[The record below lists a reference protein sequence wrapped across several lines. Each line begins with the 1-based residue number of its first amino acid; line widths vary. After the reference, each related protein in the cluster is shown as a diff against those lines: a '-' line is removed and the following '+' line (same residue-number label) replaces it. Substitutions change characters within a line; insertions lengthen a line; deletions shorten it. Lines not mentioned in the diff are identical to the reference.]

1 MKKILSIL
9 LLFPYL
15 LIAQIEKASIEKD
28 LFLLPNLIFKEIPT
42 ATGYDA
48 SYELRIQQLL
58 DHQDSSKGFFEQRV
72 FLNHKGYERPTVI
85 VTQGYANDRNGIYG
99 PTKLLKANQINV
111 EHRFFGESIPD
122 SMDYR
127 YLNLEQAT
135 ADLHYIKTLFKDIYT
150 KPWISTGISKG
161 GQTTIM
167 YRYFYPND
175 VRVSMPFVAPLNLSL
190 EEERIYK
197 FLDTVGTDACRKKI
211 FELQRR
217 ILSEREAVLPLLR
230 WYTYGAQLSF
240 TELSFEKAF
249 EYQVLEFPFSFWQ
262 WGGKCEEIPDSSA
275 SLEETLYYLI
285 RISGINFYSDES
297 MKKYASH
304 YYQAG
309 SEMGY
314 YGYEIEPF
322 KDLIQALPKDKNP
335 SAIFSPVKDRI
346 KYNNESKIKANKWLQ
361 KEGNRFIYINGN
373 KDTWSATA
381 VRPTEGIDALWFF
394 IKDADHGK
402 ARIWNLDT
410 EDKKLMIEKLEE
422 WLEMEI
428 D

>member
-9 LLFPYL
+9 LLFPYF

-42 ATGYDA
+42 ATGYEA
-48 SYELRIQQLL
+48 SYELSIQQLL
-58 DHQDSSKGFFEQRV
+58 DHQDSSKGYFEQRV

-85 VTQGYANDRNGIYG
+85 VTQGYANDRNSIYG

-135 ADLHYIKTLFKDIYT
+135 ADLHYIKTLFKDIYQNH
-150 KPWISTGISKG
+150 WVSTGISKG

-175 VRVSMPFVAPLNLSL
+175 VRVSMPFVAPLNLEL
-190 EEERIYK
+190 EDKRIYT
-197 FLDTVGTDACRKKI
+197 FLDTVGTEECRKKI
-211 FELQRR
+211 VDLQRR
-217 ILSEREAVLPLLR
+217 ILREREAVLPLLR

-240 TELSFEKAF
+240 TELSFEQAF

-275 SLEETLYYLI
+275 TLEETLYYLI
-285 RISGINFYSDES
+285 RISGIDFYSDES
-297 MKKYASH
+297 MAKYASH

-309 SEMGY
+309 SELGY
-314 YGYEIEPF
+314 YGYEIEAF
-322 KDLIQALPKDKNP
+322 KDLIQALPTDKNP
-335 SAIFSPVKDRI
+335 TAIFSPIKEGI
-346 KYNNESKIKANKWLQ
+346 KYNNEAKVKANKWLQ

-394 IKDADHGK
+394 IKGVDHGK